1 MGTPKVKNASN
12 FRAEL
17 FDTLKEVSNGEAHM
31 ITHGAGE
38 PVVLIAKS
46 EYDALLDERE
56 FLRDVAI
63 GAEQVKSGKGI
74 PHSEALKRFKKMKA
88 RWK

>member
-12 FRAEL
+12 FRTEL
-17 FDTLKEVSNGEAHM
+17 FDTLKEVSGGEAYM
-31 ITHGAGE
+31 ITHNAGE
-38 PVVLIAKS
+38 PVILISKS

-56 FLRDVAI
+56 FLSDVAI
-63 GAEQVKSGKGI
+63 GAEQLNAGKGVS
-74 PHSEALKRFKKMKA
+74 HTAALKRFQKMKA